1 MSDFPVEGDKLRKL
15 IKKSRQVPIPFGFN
29 PGTSEEDDEFLA
41 AHQRKAPEILGKLAL
56 AEGAGTKSAFG
67 TFAVDGSEVHLICFR
82 TIAQL
87 AKKFK
92 KYLKKYKITL
102 NCVVM
107 DPDGNV
113 IDSDVETLDD
123 WFREEDDRDD
133 PAAEA
138 AEAAAEA
145 EPPDNAGIDAK
156 DLAGRLRALQPKVA
170 AAPAEVA
177 ERVAAGYAGAIR
189 LVKSGQLE
197 AASIAMA
204 QLEAIMARLA
214 AMPKTSPAPAAAA
227 KGGQSSPVKA
237 AADPRMDRLREAAET
252 LAGRIETR
260 LGGGPL
266 MDDLARVA
274 AMIDAGQGKAAL
286 RAMQQVQEGLRA
298 AQGAR
303 DKWDRVTAALAPL
316 VAGALASRNGPE
328 AADLRRRWQAVQDQA
343 EAGEWQA
350 ALDGLPGIIALLR
363 AQAAA

>member
-1 MSDFPVEGDKLRKL
+1 
-15 IKKSRQVPIPFGFN
+15 
-29 PGTSEEDDEFLA
+29 
-41 AHQRKAPEILGKLAL
+41 
-56 AEGAGTKSAFG
+56 
-67 TFAVDGSEVHLICFR
+67 
-82 TIAQL
+82 
-87 AKKFK
+87 
-92 KYLKKYKITL
+92 
-102 NCVVM
+102 
-107 DPDGNV
+107 
-113 IDSDVETLDD
+113 
-123 WFREEDDRDD
+123 
-133 PAAEA
+133 
-138 AEAAAEA
+138 
-145 EPPDNAGIDAK
+145 
-156 DLAGRLRALQPKVA
+156 
-170 AAPAEVA
+170 
-177 ERVAAGYAGAIR
+177 
-189 LVKSGQLE
+189 
-197 AASIAMA
+197 
-204 QLEAIMARLA
+204 
-214 AMPKTSPAPAAAA
+214 
-227 KGGQSSPVKA
+227 
-237 AADPRMDRLREAAET
+237 MDRLREAAET